1 MLEVA
6 GKALSAESSG
16 TAEVEIPVIGQ
27 LLGRPLKAG
36 KVLLFLF
43 DPDSQW
49 SVLSINMVAQ
59 FLTKGIDVLYVVTSR
74 KPSDVRDDFKKC
86 GLDTTAYE
94 IDDRLVLSD
103 AFTLRTGRPS
113 AEKYHFE
120 SLNVADLSILSS
132 KSLDQWSPGSVR
144 FFENVSEVAEASEE
158 KSFLKFYR
166 TWISRLVTTGRIVI
180 DGFVRGIHSDSL
192 YNSVMATAD
201 GIFELRTEEIDGR
214 LESVLRARS
223 FKGGSVDTSKYVL
236 RINGNLAVSLESV
249 ARRN

>member
-1 MLEVA
+1 MTTETGNTVQ
-6 GKALSAESSG
+6 
-16 TAEVEIPVIGQ
+16 VEMPIIGQ
-27 LLGRPLKAG
+27 LLRRPLKAG

-49 SVLSINMVAQ
+49 SMLSLNMVAQ
-59 FLTKGIDVLYVVTSR
+59 LLKGGTDVLYVVTSR
-74 KPSDVRDDFKKC
+74 KPSDVRDDFRKC
-86 GLDTTAYE
+86 GLDTTPYE
-94 IDDRLVLSD
+94 SDDRLVLSN
-103 AFTLRTGRPS
+103 AYTLKTGRPS

-120 SLNVADLSILSS
+120 SLNVADLSIMSS

-144 FFENVSEVAEASEE
+144 MFENVSEVAEASEE

-180 DGFVRGIHSDSL
+180 DGFVRGIHSDAL

-223 FKGGSVDTSKYVL
+223 YKGGPVDTSKYILHVDE
-236 RINGNLAVSLESV
+236 NLAVSLESV
-249 ARRN
+249 AGRS